1 MADQFKKGQTVR
13 LKSGG
18 PLMTIDSINGEEAT
32 CEWFDSKQ
40 EIQIRTFNLHV
51 LELDE
56 VGPATA

>member
-1 MADQFKKGQTVR
+1 MADTFKVGQTVK

-40 EIQIRTFNLHV
+40 QIQVRTFGLHV
-51 LELDE
+51 LMEDDD
-56 VGPATA
+56 GPVMA